1 MGRRLDRVVLR
12 LRSLF
17 RSADVDRSLQREIE
31 GHLEE
36 AIAEHIARGMSRADA
51 RRAALR
57 DFGPV
62 ARIEEDCRDM
72 RRVSVLQNLVRDL
85 RYTLRSLA
93 RQPLL
98 VAAATISIGV
108 AAAANTVVL
117 TLAGELLFTS
127 PTVRSPEQL
136 AYIRTANGS
145 HVSYPQWRDLDQS
158 GALAGVAGYQ
168 IEIEVNWT
176 GPERSIS
183 IMPLIVTSNFFD
195 LLGVP
200 VATGRGFATSEAQAE
215 QQPDVV
221 VVSHPFWQ
229 NRLGS
234 DPAALG
240 RVLVFNGRPHTLIGI
255 LPRRLRAVPG
265 LGIAPEVYLPLSR
278 HVLPSLDDRRSAAVM
293 LIGRLHEG
301 QTLQQ
306 GRAALQAAVER
317 LDRGGESAKL
327 GGIRQFAAAGGL
339 SQLTGFAFPEI
350 ALFFG
355 LLAVA
360 TGLVLAIACANVA
373 GLLLARGSARRR
385 EVAVRSAL
393 GATRG
398 RLVQQFL
405 AESFWLALGGTLL
418 GVAVSFALTGAL
430 SRVTLPVPIPLE
442 FHAAID
448 ARLLWLFLSL
458 LTVTTCLCG
467 FIPALQVTRPSL
479 VPALKQD
486 EPRFGRRRWTLRAVL
501 VIGQVAVALVL
512 LLTGC
517 LFLRNLG
524 RAHNLDPGFDTT
536 DTLVAQ
542 VSFVEGRYTPETRA
556 AFLHDAIE
564 RLTAVP
570 GVRSAT
576 FARGVPLTMR
586 SGMRIGT
593 DLQRGDG
600 AVFLAHYDSNFVG
613 PEYFATMGIPVV
625 KGREFLV
632 TDDAGSARV
641 AVINQEFARRYFSDR
656 EPLGTRLNLPG
667 ATAPYA
673 VEIVGVVGN
682 SKHRTIGEE
691 QQGAIYESF
700 LQRGNRGRFVHIL
713 ARTSGS
719 PDAIARDVEGVLNGM
734 DRSAAIDVVPMASAL
749 GFAFLPS
756 QIGAVL
762 LGVLGLL
769 GLGLAMVGLYA
780 TIAYS
785 VSRRTAEIGIRMA
798 LGAPRG
804 AVLRMILRD
813 AALFAAVGIA
823 IGLACASFITRPL
836 AAFLVAGLSPGD
848 PVTFTGTALLLF
860 LVSLAAAASPAR
872 RATRIDPVAALRRE

>member
-1 MGRRLDRVVLR
+1 MGRRLDRVALR

-36 AIAEHIARGMSRADA
+36 GIAEYVARGMSRGDA

-85 RYTLRSLA
+85 RYTLRSLG

-117 TLAGELLFTS
+117 TLASELLFTS
-127 PTVRSPEQL
+127 PTVRHPERL

-158 GALAGVAGYQ
+158 GAIAGLAGYQ
-168 IEIEVNWT
+168 LEIEVNWT

-200 VATGRGFATSEAQAE
+200 VSAGRGFATMEAQAE
-215 QQPDVV
+215 LQPDVV
-221 VVSHPFWQ
+221 VVSHRFWQ
-229 NRLGS
+229 NRLGG
-234 DPAALG
+234 DGAALG
-240 RVLVFNGRPHTLIGI
+240 RVIVLNGRPHTVIGI
-255 LPRRLRAVPG
+255 LPRKLRAVPG
-265 LGIAPEVYLPLSR
+265 LAIAPEVYLPLSR

-306 GRAALQAAVER
+306 GRVALQAAVER
-317 LDRGGESAKL
+317 LDRDYASAKL
-327 GGIRQFAAAGGL
+327 GGVRQFAAAGGL

-373 GLLLARGSARRR
+373 GLLLSRGTARRR
-385 EVAVRSAL
+385 EIAVRSAL
-393 GATRG
+393 GASRG

-405 AESFWLALGGTLL
+405 TEAFWLALGGTLL
-418 GVAVSFALTGAL
+418 GVAASFALTAAL
-430 SRVTLPVPIPLE
+430 SRVSLPVPIPLE
-442 FHAAID
+442 LHASID
-448 ARLLWLFLSL
+448 SRLLLAFLSL
-458 LTVTTCLCG
+458 LTVTTGLCG

-486 EPRFGRRRWTLRAVL
+486 EPRFGRRWTVRAVL

-524 RAHNLDPGFDTT
+524 RAQHLDPGFDTT
-536 DTLVAQ
+536 HTLVAQ
-542 VSFVEGRYTPETRA
+542 VSFVEGRYTPQTRA
-556 AFLHDAIE
+556 AFLQDAIE
-564 RLTAVP
+564 RLTALP
-570 GVRSAT
+570 GIRSAT
-576 FARGVPLTMR
+576 FAHGVPLTMR
-586 SGMRIGT
+586 SGIRTGT

-600 AVFLAHYDSNFVG
+600 VVFHARYDGNFVG
-613 PEYFATMGIPVV
+613 PDYFATMGIPLV
-625 KGREFLV
+625 KGREFLA
-632 TDDAGSARV
+632 TDRAGSPHV

-656 EPLGTRLNLPG
+656 EPLGSQLHLPG
-667 ATAPYA
+667 ATEPYA

-691 QQGAIYESF
+691 QQAAIYESF
-700 LQRGNRGRFVHIL
+700 VQRGNRGRFVHIL
-713 ARTSGS
+713 ARTAGS
-719 PDAIARDVEGVLNGM
+719 PDAVARDVERVLNSM
-734 DRSAAIDVVPMASAL
+734 DRSAAIEVIPMPSAL

-798 LGAPRG
+798 LGASRG

-823 IGLACASFITRPL
+823 IGLACASFITQPL

-860 LVSLAAAASPAR
+860 LVSLAAASSPAL